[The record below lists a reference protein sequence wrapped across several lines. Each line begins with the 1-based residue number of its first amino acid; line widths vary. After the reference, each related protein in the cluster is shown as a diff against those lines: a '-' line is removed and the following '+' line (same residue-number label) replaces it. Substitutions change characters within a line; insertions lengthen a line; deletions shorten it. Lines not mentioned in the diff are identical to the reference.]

1 MADTL
6 AEIYRNTL
14 TESDFDSNGEATIVT
29 TDSSTSHVVKAV
41 QVVEGNSKVPVAG
54 NIDVNG
60 FNVVAL
66 TGNSSGTE
74 IIAPSSTVKVK
85 ASGFPLE
92 YVDGSFVSQTSSS
105 AYATYTDA
113 KINNVVAV
121 EGIEASGLSIGHGN
135 ITSDDTGRAFGFN
148 LGPNNTSFIY
158 VTNTDETTALYV
170 YNSSG
175 NIIGSDDENYTPKWF
190 DGAQYVYWYSGLFD
204 LIRKMDVFTGTIT
217 TVVGF
222 NTGVSSG
229 AYARMFGV
237 KDEYLFFW
245 PNYSTNFMYA
255 YNFVTN
261 NVKAI
266 STSDPQYALNGA
278 SFSRHFYAA
287 KTSTGYKW
295 INTHSENDLRV
306 WDWSDGTV
314 FNNTAN
320 GNVTGLSS
328 DSEILDNVDYLNVT
342 VGSKFYYRRRTGRR
356 ICYIDMDSSAPE
368 FGGVISTSD
377 ITQYGGS
384 DLSYQESTPSSATI
398 AARDYGTAP
407 SLGLR
412 ITGVTST

>member
-85 ASGFPLE
+85 TSNFPLD
-92 YVDGSFVSQTSSS
+92 YLDGSFVSQTSSS

-113 KINNVVAV
+113 KINNVVAI

-135 ITSDDTGRAFGFN
+135 ITSDDTSRAFGFN

-158 VTNTDETTALYV
+158 VTNTDNDTPLYL

-175 NIIGSDDENYTPKWF
+175 NIIAQATESYTPKWF
-190 DGAQYVYWYSGLFD
+190 DGVQYVYWYSNQN
-204 LIRKMDVFTGTIT
+204 IIQKMDVFTGSVS
-217 TVVGF
+217 TVVAF
-222 NTGVSSG
+222 NAGQTPDQ
-229 AYARMFGV
+229 YARMFGV

-245 PNYSTNFMYA
+245 PTYSSNFMYA
-255 YNFVTN
+255 YSFVTN
-261 NVKAI
+261 TVKTI
-266 STSDPQYALNGA
+266 SSSDPQYALNGA
-278 SFSRHFYAA
+278 DHSRHFYAA

-295 INTHSENDLRV
+295 INTVSENDLRC
-306 WDWSDGTV
+306 WNWSDGTV
-314 FNNTAN
+314 FNSAQYVS
-320 GNVTGLSS
+320 VTGLST
-328 DSEILDNVDYLNVT
+328 DSEILDNVDYLSVT

-368 FGGVISTSD
+368 FGGVLSTSD
-377 ITQYGGS
+377 ISFYAGA